1 MRIHRHKLLRMQ
13 GEQAEVTIDTA
24 DGPMTAFVSA
34 PADGTA
40 RPAVLLLMEAFGLTA
55 HIRDVALRIAREGYV
70 VLAPDLYHREPG
82 QRTFSYD
89 EVDEAMQAMH
99 RLDLA
104 GGLERDLRAALAALA
119 ARPDVRAERIGV
131 TGFCLGG
138 GVTFF
143 CAVALS
149 DLVAAAAGFY
159 GMVPNEWL
167 EKVDAIDVPLLL
179 FFGGLDPFIPLGR
192 VAQIKARL
200 AEAGKDAR
208 IELYPEADHGFF
220 CDERDSYD
228 APAAEDAWRKLT
240 AFFRAHLVDAR

>member
-1 MRIHRHKLLRMQ
+1 M
-13 GEQAEVTIDTA
+13 TIADADESIPTP
-24 DGPMTAFVSA
+24 DGPMTAFVAA
-34 PADGTA
+34 PASDGGA
-40 RPAVLLLMEAFGLTA
+40 PRPGVLLLMEAFGLTE
-55 HIRDVALRIAREGYV
+55 HIRDVARRIAREGYV

-82 QRTFSYD
+82 RRTFAYD
-89 EVDEAMQAMH
+89 DVDEAMATMY
-99 RLDLA
+99 RLDFA
-104 GGLERDLRAALAALA
+104 GGLERDLRAALAHLK

-149 DLVAAAAGFY
+149 DQIAAAAGFY

-167 EKVDAIDVPLLL
+167 ERVDEIRVPLLL
-179 FFGGLDPFIPLGR
+179 LFGGMDPFIPLGR
-192 VAQIKARL
+192 VAQIKSRL

-208 IELYPEADHGFF
+208 IELYREADHGFF

-228 APAAEDAWRKLT
+228 ATSAADAWEQLK
-240 AFFRAHLVDAR
+240 AFFAAHLRDEKTIG

>member
-1 MRIHRHKLLRMQ
+1 MTIDD
-13 GEQAEVTIDTA
+13 AEVTIHTP
-24 DGPMTAFVSA
+24 DGPMTAFVTA
-34 PADGTA
+34 PTEAGGA
-40 RPAVLLLMEAFGLTA
+40 PRPAVLLLMEAFGLTG
-55 HIRDVALRIAREGYV
+55 HIRDVARRIAREGYV

-82 QRTFSYD
+82 PRTFGYD
-89 EVDEAMQAMH
+89 DVDEAMATMY

-104 GGLERDLRAALAALA
+104 DGLERDLRAALAHLK

-143 CAVALS
+143 CAAALS
-149 DLVAAAAGFY
+149 DQIAAAAGFY

-167 EKVDAIDVPLLL
+167 ERAGAIDVPLLL
-179 FFGGLDPFIPLGR
+179 LFGGMDPFIPLGR
-192 VAQIKARL
+192 VAQIQSRL

-208 IELYPEADHGFF
+208 IELYREADHGFF

-228 APAAEDAWRKLT
+228 AASAADAWEKLK
-240 AFFRAHLVDAR
+240 AFFAVHLRDETAIA

>member
-1 MRIHRHKLLRMQ
+1 MRIDH
-13 GEQAEVTIDTA
+13 AEVTIATA
-24 DGPMTAFVSA
+24 DGPMAAFLCA
-34 PADGTA
+34 PAEAGP

-55 HIRDVALRIAREGYV
+55 HIRDVARRIAAEGYV

-89 EVDEAMQAMH
+89 EPDEAMATMH

-104 GGLERDLRAALAALA
+104 GGLEGDLRAALGWLKV
-119 ARPDVRAERIGV
+119 RPEVRADRVGV

-138 GVTFF
+138 GITFF

-149 DLVAAAAGFY
+149 DEIAAAAGFY

-167 EKVDAIDVPLLL
+167 ERVGAIAVPLVL
-179 FFGGLDPFIPLGR
+179 FFGGQDPFIPLGR

-200 AEAGKDAR
+200 DEAGKDAR
-208 IELYPEADHGFF
+208 IELYPDADHGFF
-220 CDERDSYD
+220 CHERDSWD
-228 APAAEDAWRKLT
+228 AAAAADAWLKLT
-240 AFFRAHLVDAR
+240 AFFRTHLGDARPVG

>member
-1 MRIHRHKLLRMQ
+1 MQ
-13 GEQAEVTIDTA
+13 IDDAEVEIPTP
-24 DGPMTAFVSA
+24 DGPMTGFVAA
-34 PADGTA
+34 PAGGDA
-40 RPAVLLLMEAFGLTA
+40 RPAVLLLMEAFGLTS
-55 HIRDVALRIAREGYV
+55 HIRDVARRIAGEGYV

-89 EVDEAMQAMH
+89 ELDEAMATMY

-104 GGLERDLRAALAALA
+104 DGLEHDLRAALAYLKG
-119 ARPDVRAERIGV
+119 RPDVHADRIGV

-149 DLVAAAAGFY
+149 DQIAAAAGFY

-167 EKVDAIDVPLLL
+167 ERADAIDVPLLL

-192 VAQIKARL
+192 VAQIKQRL
-200 AEAGKDAR
+200 AEAGKDAQ
-208 IELYPEADHGFF
+208 IELYREADHGFF
-220 CDERDSYD
+220 CDERESYD
-228 APAAEDAWRKLT
+228 ADAAADAWRKLI
-240 AFFRAHLVDAR
+240 AFFGRHLGSA

>member
-1 MRIHRHKLLRMQ
+1 MRTKDD
-13 GEQAEVTIDTA
+13 ETTIDTP
-24 DGPMTAFVSA
+24 DGPMSAFCAA
-34 PADGTA
+34 PDAA
-40 RPAVLLLMEAFGLTA
+40 SSVPRPGVLLVMEAFGLTS
-55 HIRDVALRIAREGYV
+55 HIRAVARRIAAEGYV

-82 QRTFSYD
+82 QRTFAYE
-89 EVDEAMQAMH
+89 EVDEAMQLMY

-104 GGLERDLRAALAALA
+104 GGLERDLRAALAWLK
-119 ARPDVRAERIGV
+119 ARPGVRADRVGV

-149 DLVAAAAGFY
+149 EEIAAAAGFY

-167 EKVDAIDVPLLL
+167 ERVDAIGVPLLL

-192 VAQIKARL
+192 VAQIGQRL

-208 IELYPEADHGFF
+208 IELYREADHGFF

-228 APAAEDAWRKLT
+228 AEAAADSWRQLT
-240 AFFRAHLVDAR
+240 EFFARHLQAS

>member
-1 MRIHRHKLLRMQ
+1 MRITDD
-13 GEQAEVTIDTA
+13 ETTIDTP
-24 DGPMTAFVSA
+24 DGPMSAFCATPDA
-34 PADGTA
+34 PSSVP
-40 RPAVLLLMEAFGLTA
+40 RPGVLLLMEAFGLTP
-55 HIRDVALRIAREGYV
+55 HIRAVARRIAAEGYV

-82 QRTFSYD
+82 QRTFGYD
-89 EVDEAMQAMH
+89 EVEEAMQLMY

-104 GGLERDLRAALAALA
+104 GGLERDLRAALAWLQ
-119 ARPDVRAERIGV
+119 ARPGVRADRIGV

-143 CAVALS
+143 CATALS
-149 DLVAAAAGFY
+149 DRIAAAAGFY

-167 EKVDAIDVPLLL
+167 ERVDAIDVPLLL

-192 VAQIKARL
+192 VAQIGQRL

-208 IELYPEADHGFF
+208 IELYREADHGFF

-228 APAAEDAWRKLT
+228 AAAAADSWRQLT
-240 AFFRAHLVDAR
+240 EFFARHLQAP

>member
-1 MRIHRHKLLRMQ
+1 MQ
-13 GEQAEVTIDTA
+13 IDDAELTLDTP
-24 DGPMTAFVSA
+24 DGPMSAFASA
-34 PADGTA
+34 PGGAA
-40 RPAVLLLMEAFGLTA
+40 PRPGVLLLMEAFGLTS
-55 HIRDVALRIAREGYV
+55 HIRDVARRIAGEGYV
-70 VLAPDLYHREPG
+70 VVAPDLYHREPG

-89 EVDEAMQAMH
+89 ELDDAMAAMY

-104 GGLERDLRAALAALA
+104 GGLERDLRAALAHLK
-119 ARPDVRAERIGV
+119 ARPDVQADRIGV

-149 DLVAAAAGFY
+149 DQIAAAAGFY

-167 EKVDAIDVPLLL
+167 ERIDEIRVPLML

-192 VAQIKARL
+192 VAQVKSRL
-200 AEAGKDAR
+200 ADAGKDAQ
-208 IELYPEADHGFF
+208 IEVYREADHGFF

-228 APAAEDAWRKLT
+228 PDAAADAWHKLT
-240 AFFRAHLVDAR
+240 EFFARHLAAAR

>member
-1 MRIHRHKLLRMQ
+1 MQ
-13 GEQAEVTIDTA
+13 IEEAEPTLATP
-24 DGPMTAFVSA
+24 DGPMRAFTCA
-34 PADGTA
+34 PAGAPGA
-40 RPAVLLLMEAFGLTA
+40 RHPGVLLLMEAFGLTG
-55 HIRDVALRIAREGYV
+55 HLRDVARRIAREGYV

-82 QRTFSYD
+82 KRTFGYD
-89 EVDEAMQAMH
+89 DVEEAMATMY
-99 RLDLA
+99 RLDFK
-104 GGLERDLRAALAALA
+104 GGLERDLRAALAFLK

-149 DLVAAAAGFY
+149 AEIAAAAGFY

-167 EKVDAIDVPLLL
+167 ERVDAIGVPLVL

-192 VAQIKARL
+192 VAQIRSRL

-208 IELYPEADHGFF
+208 IELYREADHGFF
-220 CDERDSYD
+220 CDERESYD
-228 APAAEDAWRKLT
+228 PAAAADSWQKLT
-240 AFFRAHLVDAR
+240 AFFARHLRAAG

>member
-1 MRIHRHKLLRMQ
+1 METED
-13 GEQAEVTIDTA
+13 GDVTIATA
-24 DGPMTAFVSA
+24 DGPMSAFLCSPA
-34 PADGTA
+34 PAGSGS

-55 HIRDVALRIAREGYV
+55 HIRDVARRIAREGYV

-89 EVDEAMQAMH
+89 EVDEAMATMY

-104 GGLERDLRAALAALA
+104 GGLERDLRAALAHLK
-119 ARPDVRAERIGV
+119 ARPDVRADRVGV

-138 GVTFF
+138 GITFF

-149 DLVAAAAGFY
+149 DEIAAAAGFY

-167 EKVDAIDVPLLL
+167 ERVDAIAVPLLL
-179 FFGGLDPFIPLGR
+179 LFGGMDPFIPLGR
-192 VAQIKARL
+192 VAQIQARL
-200 AEAGKDAR
+200 VEAGKDAR
-208 IELYPEADHGFF
+208 IELYREADHGFF

-228 APAAEDAWRKLT
+228 AAAAADAWQQLT
-240 AFFRAHLVDAR
+240 AFFREHLLDGR